1 MEQILTFRLVCPFW
15 ASFRNPGTV
24 NVHVT
29 YPFPPPTTL
38 YGLLNAAR
46 GKPQD
51 WNADRDEW
59 QISLVIE
66 SGGTLVETFSKVK
79 KAARQEEKGLF
90 GRTTLIR
97 QKLIGVSYAVYL
109 KASQS
114 LLIEAQNA
122 LEDPCWP
129 LYLGESDDVVDV
141 VSPHIVNSGPE
152 PVQEI
157 HSIIPGVVEGCRLLK
172 VPVRFH
178 EKGRRWSVDYV
189 LYSLPSVSEGVRLEK
204 PMLAYGVE
212 GRNVVFNGRENH
224 TGKTKPDVIRS
235 SH

>member
-1 MEQILTFRLVCPFW
+1 MEQILTFRLICPFW

-38 YGLLNAAR
+38 YGMLNAAR
-46 GKPQD
+46 GRPQD
-51 WNADRDEW
+51 WNADRDDW
-59 QISLVIE
+59 QIAIVVE
-66 SGGTLVETFSKVK
+66 SEGILVETFSKVK
-79 KAARQEEKGLF
+79 KAARGEEEGLF
-90 GRTTLIR
+90 GRTTIIR
-97 QKLIGVSYAVYL
+97 QKLIGVSYTIYL
-109 KASQS
+109 KACWD

-122 LEDPCWP
+122 VMDPCWP
-129 LYLGESDDVVDV
+129 LYLGESDDAVDV
-141 VSPHIVNSGPE
+141 VAPHIVNAEPE
-152 PVQEI
+152 PVQNI

-178 EKGRRWSVDYV
+178 EKGRRWSVDYAI
-189 LYSLPSVSEGVRLEK
+189 YSLPPMDEGVHLEK
-204 PMLAYGVE
+204 PLPAYSVE

-224 TGKTKPDVIRS
+224 TGKAKPDVIWS

>member
-15 ASFRNPGTV
+15 ASFRNPSTV

-46 GKPQD
+46 GRPQD
-51 WNADRDEW
+51 WNSDRDNW
-59 QISLVIE
+59 QISLVVE
-66 SGGTLVETFSKVK
+66 SEGILMETFSKIK
-79 KAARQEEKGLF
+79 KAARQEDKGLF

-97 QKLIGVSYAVYL
+97 QKLIGVSYAIYL
-109 KASQS
+109 RASQD

-141 VSPHIVNSGPE
+141 VSPHIVNVGPE
-152 PVQEI
+152 PMQDI
-157 HSIIPGVVEGCRLLK
+157 HSIVPGVVEGCRLLR

-178 EKGRRWSVDYV
+178 KKGRNWSVDYV
-189 LYSLPSVSEGVRLEK
+189 LYSLPSASEGVRLEK
-204 PMLAYGVE
+204 PMLAYQVE

-235 SH
+235 SY